1 MGRMGFTAHYDYLVY
16 DMTVRRVPSPE
27 AVEAWA
33 RKMLAGIGVEVH
45 DKAVHSFPPPSEGAH
60 AYTLMLVLSASHMAV
75 HTAPEFGWVHL
86 AFAFC
91 DGYQHRATID
101 ASVRSFFSPTN
112 EARPREIRCG
122 ADVT

>member
-16 DMTVRRVPSPE
+16 DMVVANVPGPE

-33 RKMLAGIGVEVH
+33 RRLLDSIGVEIH
-45 DKAVHSFPPPSEGAH
+45 DRAVHVFPTPVEGAH

-91 DGYQHRATID
+91 DGYQHLETID
-101 ASVRSFFSPTN
+101 ASVRAFFRPTN
-112 EARPREIRCG
+112 EARPKQIRCG

>member
-16 DMTVRRVPSPE
+16 DMTVSAVPSPR

-33 RKMLAGIGVEVH
+33 RELLSSIGVEVH
-45 DKAVHSFPPPSEGAH
+45 DRALHEFPTPVEGSH

-91 DGYQHRATID
+91 DGYQHRDMID
-101 ASVRSFFSPTN
+101 ASVRAFFKPVN
-112 EARPREIRCG
+112 EARPRDIRCG
-122 ADVT
+122 ADTT